1 MPGYRVDSGGTE
13 YPIAITDVA
22 VDYDEYADEL
32 NLSEAEAREYLSV
45 LEDALKEL
53 DAATSVVQVRFDGYS
68 RRTYAYRDPSD
79 SLVVGDRVI
88 VDTSYGGEQE
98 VEVVGHG
105 RGEYEGGLRNVIA
118 KVVSERVY
126 L

>member
-1 MPGYRVDSGGTE
+1 MPGYRVDSGDTA
-13 YPIAITDVA
+13 YPIAITDVSI
-22 VDYDEYADEL
+22 DYDEYADEL
-32 NLSEAEAREYLSV
+32 NLSEAEAREYISV

-53 DAATSVVQVRFDGYS
+53 DEGTSVVQVRFNGGS
-68 RRTYAYRDPSD
+68 IRKYAYRDPSG
-79 SLVVGDRVI
+79 SLAVGDRVI

-105 RGEYEGGLRNVIA
+105 RGGYEGGLRAVIA